1 MTKNI
6 LRKSNAYPFVGILRS
21 CQHVVYDAV
30 HVGNKT
36 IHANFEQHDNCP
48 TYILSHFWIIV
59 IGQEEKVT
67 DKVIDMRHESLRPP
81 NDKLIDASNRMTPDL
96 RAGVFEKLQE
106 LWN

>member
-1 MTKNI
+1 MGQTNGWTYKWTDIETDRLFSENIISDELLKLFATQNI

-48 TYILSHFWIIV
+48 TYILSHY
-59 IGQEEKVT
+59 KV
-67 DKVIDMRHESLRPP
+67 KSNLR
-81 NDKLIDASNRMTPDL
+81 KS
-96 RAGVFEKLQE
+96 
-106 LWN
+106 